1 MNSGALAHARVMDPS
16 GRFIRYPLGEHLRDL
31 SYDAAGRITAYTHY
45 LLATGAAAPAQDQQ
59 FSYDA
64 LDRLTQVS
72 TAQTTWAYTY
82 DANGNRKSVA
92 LNNGSAW
99 PYTIDGASNRLNAV
113 TTPPISFSHD
123 AAGNITSDG
132 SFTLGYDLRGRLASV
147 AHPGQG
153 TTSYAYDNAGQ
164 RVRKSSSTGTV
175 AFVYDLQGH
184 LLGEYD
190 ASGNAIREYVW
201 LDELPVAVFTP
212 DPALGANAAAGPP
225 LVYYVHA
232 DHLNTPRI
240 VVDRNN
246 VQRWRWL
253 AEPFGTT
260 AAETSPAGQAAF
272 IFNLRFPG
280 QFYDAESGAH
290 YNMQR
295 DYLPGVGRYA
305 QSDPIGLVGGIN
317 TYAYV
322 GGIR

>member
-1 MNSGALAHARVMDPS
+1 MN
-16 GRFIRYPLGEHLRDL
+16 
-31 SYDAAGRITAYTHY
+31 
-45 LLATGAAAPAQDQQ
+45 
-59 FSYDA
+59 
-64 LDRLTQVS
+64 
-72 TAQTTWAYTY
+72 
-82 DANGNRKSVA
+82 
-92 LNNGSAW
+92 
-99 PYTIDGASNRLNAV
+99 NRLNAV

-147 AHPGQG
+147 AHAGQP
-153 TTSYAYDNAGQ
+153 TTTYAYDNAGQ

-225 LVYYVHA
+225 LVYYAHE
-232 DHLNTPRI
+232 DHLKTPRI
-240 VVDRNN
+240 EVDRNN

-305 QSDPIGLVGGIN
+305 QSDPIGLDGGIN
-317 TYAYV
+317 TYAYAEGQPTSLTDPLGLATFMCKAPLHALTSVV
-322 GGIR
+322 GGSSATWAMSNVPLAHHRYLCIPG

>member
-1 MNSGALAHARVMDPS
+1 M
-16 GRFIRYPLGEHLRDL
+16 
-31 SYDAAGRITAYTHY
+31 
-45 LLATGAAAPAQDQQ
+45 
-59 FSYDA
+59 
-64 LDRLTQVS
+64 
-72 TAQTTWAYTY
+72 
-82 DANGNRKSVA
+82 
-92 LNNGSAW
+92 
-99 PYTIDGASNRLNAV
+99 
-113 TTPPISFSHD
+113 
-123 AAGNITSDG
+123 
-132 SFTLGYDLRGRLASV
+132 
-147 AHPGQG
+147 
-153 TTSYAYDNAGQ
+153 
-164 RVRKSSSTGTV
+164 

-225 LVYYVHA
+225 LVYYVHT
-232 DHLNTPRI
+232 DHLNTPRV